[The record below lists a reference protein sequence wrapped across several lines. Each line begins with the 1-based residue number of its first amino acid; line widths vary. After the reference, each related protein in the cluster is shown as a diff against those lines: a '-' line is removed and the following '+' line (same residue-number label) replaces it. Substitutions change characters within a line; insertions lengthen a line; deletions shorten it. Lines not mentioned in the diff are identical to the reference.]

1 MTIIDAEE
9 HKDAE
14 FERLVQQEELILNVT
29 NVLTEALNGAGVTK
43 SELAKRIG
51 RSPGFVSHVFGGGR
65 NLTLRTISDIA
76 AALEL
81 RPTLS
86 VSPTRE
92 VGIDDSSVCKQDFLL
107 RLPAALKQIK
117 IETDAEPK
125 GNSDSVIQV
134 A

>member
-1 MTIIDAEE
+1 MTTTRIEE
-9 HKDAE
+9 HDSAV
-14 FERLVQQEELILNVT
+14 FERLVRQEELILNVT
-29 NVLTEALNGAGVTK
+29 NVLTEALNNAGVTK

-81 RPTLS
+81 RPTLN
-86 VSPTRE
+86 VSPNRQ
-92 VGIDDSSVCKQDFLL
+92 IDVNGYPVWQQDFDL
-107 RLPAALKQIK
+107 RLPVARKKIK
-117 IETDAEPK
+117 LSTDSEFATEMA
-125 GNSDSVIQV
+125 IQV

>member
-1 MTIIDAEE
+1 MKTSRTAA
-9 HKDAE
+9 HNDAE
-14 FERLVQQEELILNVT
+14 FERLVRQEELILNVT
-29 NVLTEALNGAGVTK
+29 NVLTEALSEAGVTK

-81 RPTLS
+81 RPTLN
-86 VSPTRE
+86 VSPSHQVDLNDHPVRQ
-92 VGIDDSSVCKQDFLL
+92 QDFHF
-107 RLPAALKQIK
+107 RVPVVRKK
-117 IETDAEPK
+117 IELSADSGFVTDT
-125 GNSDSVIQV
+125 VMQV